1 MRAEYQS
8 PFSSSSRKLGDTER
22 YRPSGVGCAR
32 EVTEK
37 CKGAQRKTPTPP
49 LDRRLARV
57 RRALVDTRIVSTN
70 LSLLKLPLS
79 GRSVPRV
86 QSRLVCGQPQRGAPN
101 FTQHRIISRY
111 ALRFG
116 PPNPFVRL
124 KLLSDESLG
133 DVNRSTKIPN
143 KNKMVKKKKKVGNCT
158 SVILYRTRFVFAK
171 VVRSTQAPEQLG
183 NRARPGRKG
192 RPEQPHK

>member
-143 KNKMVKKKKKVGNCT
+143 KNKMVKKKKKSGKLHIGNLVPYSIC
-158 SVILYRTRFVFAK
+158 IR
-171 VVRSTQAPEQLG
+171 E
-183 NRARPGRKG
+183 G
-192 RPEQPHK
+192 RPFDAGSGTARKPREARTKGATGATA